1 MFVIVIIIFFINDLW
16 YVTTVFLSLYRR
28 KMFLKKFHPFRDHS
42 HQRKNNRFCNFYKH
56 CDISHVIPCIL
67 LVMGASQLNMKR
79 IRLFCKRCLLRGFQ
93 MLNCILS
100 MVEKTKKALGIL
112 QERGLT
118 DANFPDWN
126 RKKSTEEVLAQTVR
140 HAEERIESIRKKAGK
155 N

>member
-1 MFVIVIIIFFINDLW
+1 MS
-16 YVTTVFLSLYRR
+16 VTWSLV
-28 KMFLKKFHPFRDHS
+28 LA
-42 HQRKNNRFCNFYKH
+42 
-56 CDISHVIPCIL
+56 
-67 LVMGASQLNMKR
+67 MGAPRHNMKR
-79 IRLFCKRCLLRGFQ
+79 IRSFRKRCLLWGFQ